1 MLQWLLQDGQHSGQ
15 LWMPSEIEEEP
26 KTVPHIIN
34 LFFSAFFQLFSI
46 VYKCSKILKMFTM
59 FLTFLTF
66 FLNILYVSPLN
77 RCLVSDVVTRI
88 VKFVEK
94 IWKNMICVI
103 SHLICLEPETLMAF
117 LH

>member
-1 MLQWLLQDGQHSGQ
+1 
-15 LWMPSEIEEEP
+15 
-26 KTVPHIIN
+26 
-34 LFFSAFFQLFSI
+34 
-46 VYKCSKILKMFTM
+46 MFTM

-88 VKFVEK
+88 VKFVEN

-103 SHLICLEPETLMAF
+103 SHLICLEPETGALMAF

>member
-1 MLQWLLQDGQHSGQ
+1 
-15 LWMPSEIEEEP
+15 
-26 KTVPHIIN
+26 
-34 LFFSAFFQLFSI
+34 
-46 VYKCSKILKMFTM
+46 MFTM

-103 SHLICLEPETLMAF
+103 SHLI
-117 LH
+117 

>member
-1 MLQWLLQDGQHSGQ
+1 
-15 LWMPSEIEEEP
+15 
-26 KTVPHIIN
+26 
-34 LFFSAFFQLFSI
+34 
-46 VYKCSKILKMFTM
+46 MFTM

-103 SHLICLEPETLMAF
+103 SHLICLVLEPETGALMAF